1 MTDVKERKSWGWG
14 VGKKAT
20 LRESVSQVIV
30 QIKIQ
35 LSLKKHGCELCGFTY
50 Q

>member
-1 MTDVKERKSWGWG
+1 MTDVKERKSGG
-14 VGKKAT
+14 RRGKKAT

-35 LSLKKHGCELCGFTY
+35 LTLKKHGCELCGFTY